1 MLDQLKMWLLMPI
14 WQAGGSTV
22 TVWTCLAFVA
32 ALVLVAITGKLTRSY
47 IVGKFSLEPEPALWL
62 SRAIQLPLLLLLCIE
77 ILDLS
82 EIDITAAQIF
92 AFLDGLLRTP
102 IIPVGKEPITFYMII
117 FVGALGFALV
127 YATGQMQQWTV
138 RMLCQKKSI
147 EVGLAQ
153 SITAITRYVIIALGL
168 VVILQL
174 AGIDLSTVTVL
185 AGALGIGVGLG
196 LQSVVANLVSG
207 LLIMFERPVKVGDR
221 IEVNDVT
228 GDVQKIGL
236 RATTIRSN
244 RNIEVIV
251 PNSEF
256 ICGNVINWTHSTK
269 DVRVDVPVGVS
280 YECDPEVAR
289 QCLLRAA
296 QRHEGVLENPKP
308 DVMFDSFGDNALNF
322 CLRVYT
328 LSYVK
333 FPRKLT
339 SELNFL
345 IFDELSKESIEIPYP
360 QQDIRIRSSR
370 VVREVQ
376 YAINTG
382 LAGIAK

>member
-1 MLDQLKMWLLMPI
+1 MLDLIRTWLLMPV
-14 WQAGGSTV
+14 WQGGGSSV
-22 TVWTCLAFVA
+22 TVWICLSFLA
-32 ALVLVAITGKLTRSY
+32 ALLLVSVAGSLTRRYLKKKYSMA
-47 IVGKFSLEPEPALWL
+47 SEPAAWL
-62 SRAIQLPLLLLLCIE
+62 ARLLQAALFFLVSVELL
-77 ILDLS
+77 DRS
-82 EIDITAAQIF
+82 EIDITSGQILG
-92 AFLDGLLRTP
+92 FLDGLLRTP

-127 YATGQMQQWTV
+127 YGTGKLQQWTV
-138 RMLCQKKSI
+138 HALCRRKRI

-228 GDVQKIGL
+228 GDVEKIGL

-308 DVMFDSFGDNALNF
+308 DVMFDSFGDSALKF

-376 YAINTG
+376 DAINSG